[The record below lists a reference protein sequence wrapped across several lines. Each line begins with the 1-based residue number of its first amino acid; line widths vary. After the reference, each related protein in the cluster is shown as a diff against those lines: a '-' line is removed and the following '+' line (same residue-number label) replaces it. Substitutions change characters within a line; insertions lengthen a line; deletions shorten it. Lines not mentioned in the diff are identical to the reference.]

1 MIPFAAEASLLQ
13 DQVIIVTGAAG
24 GIGSE
29 VAQAYARHG
38 ATVVLL
44 DKQLP
49 ALEQVYDAIIAD
61 GGPQP
66 ALYPLDLKG
75 AKAQDYQQLA
85 QRITDNFGRL
95 DGLVH
100 CAAALGQL
108 APAVHQDL
116 KTWGETLHVNLTAA
130 FLLTQACLPLLQQTN
145 TQSFI
150 VFTTD
155 SNQNKAYWGAYGISK
170 AGLENLCQQLAKELE
185 AENKVRVC
193 CLDPGQTRTGLH
205 ARAYPA
211 IDPQQLPE
219 PAAVVP
225 AYLYLASPH
234 SVHLNG
240 QCVNALS
247 IL

>member
-1 MIPFAAEASLLQ
+1 MEFTAEASLLQ
-13 DQVIIVTGAAG
+13 EHVIIVTGAAG

-29 VAQAYARHG
+29 VAKAYARQG

-49 ALEQVYDAIIAD
+49 ALEQVYDAIVTD
-61 GGPQP
+61 GSPQP

-75 AKAQDYQQLA
+75 ASARDYQQLVA
-85 QRITDNFGRL
+85 RVTDNFGRL

-100 CAAALGQL
+100 CAASLGQL

-116 KTWGETLHVNLTAA
+116 KTWGETLHINLTAA
-130 FLLTQACLPLLQQTN
+130 FLLTQACLPLLQQT
-145 TQSFI
+145 TSQSFI
-150 VFTTD
+150 IFTTD

-170 AGLENLCQQLAKELE
+170 AGLENLCQQLSKELE

-193 CLDPGQTRTGLH
+193 CLDPGQTRTALH

-211 IDPQQLPE
+211 KDPKQLPE
-219 PAAVVP
+219 AAAVVP

>member
-1 MIPFAAEASLLQ
+1 MPFTAETSLLQ
-13 DQVIIVTGAAG
+13 DQVILVTGAAG

-29 VAQAYARHG
+29 VAKSYARHG

-49 ALEQVYDAIIAD
+49 ALEQVYDAIVDD
-61 GGPQP
+61 GSPQP

-75 AKAQDYQQLA
+75 ATARDYQQLVE
-85 QRITDNFGRL
+85 RVTDNFGRL

-116 KTWGETLHVNLTAA
+116 KTWAETLHVNLTAA
-130 FLLTQACLPLLQQTN
+130 FLLTQTCLPLLQQT
-145 TQSFI
+145 TSQSFI

-193 CLDPGQTRTGLH
+193 CLDPGQTRTALY

-211 IDPQQLPE
+211 KDPNQLPE
-219 PAAVVP
+219 PAAVIP

-234 SVHLNG
+234 SSHLNG

>member
-1 MIPFAAEASLLQ
+1 MPFAAEANLLQ

-29 VAQAYARHG
+29 VAKAYARHG

-49 ALEQVYDAIIAD
+49 ALEKVYDAIVAD
-61 GGPQP
+61 GSPQP

-75 AKAQDYQQLA
+75 ANAQDYQQLV
-85 QRITDNFGRL
+85 QRISDNFGRL

-100 CAAALGQL
+100 CAASLGQL

-116 KTWGETLHVNLTAA
+116 KTWGETLHINLTAA
-130 FLLTQACLPLLQQTN
+130 FLLTQACLPLLQNTS

-170 AGLENLCQQLAKELE
+170 AGLENLCQQLAKELA

-193 CLDPGQTRTGLH
+193 CLDPGQTRTALH
-205 ARAYPA
+205 DRAYPA
-211 IDPQQLPE
+211 KDPKQLPS
-219 PAAVVP
+219 PDAVVP

-234 SVHLNG
+234 SGHLHG

>member
-1 MIPFAAEASLLQ
+1 MPYTAEASLLQ
-13 DQVIIVTGAAG
+13 DHVIIVTGAAG

-29 VAQAYARHG
+29 VAKSYARHG

-49 ALEQVYDAIIAD
+49 ALEQVYDAIVTD

-75 AKAQDYQQLA
+75 ANAEDYQQLV
-85 QRITDNFGRL
+85 QRVIDNFGRL

-100 CAAALGQL
+100 CAASLGQL
-108 APAVHQDL
+108 APAIHQDL
-116 KTWGETLHVNLTAA
+116 KIWGETLHVNLTAA
-130 FLLTQACLPLLQQTN
+130 FMLTQACLPLLQKTA

-170 AGLENLCQQLAKELE
+170 AGLENLCQQLSKEFE
-185 AENKVRVC
+185 AENKIRVC
-193 CLDPGQTRTGLH
+193 CLDPGQTRTALH

-211 IDPQQLPE
+211 KDPNQLPE
-219 PAAVVP
+219 PSAVVP
-225 AYLYLASPH
+225 AYLYLASPN
-234 SVHLNG
+234 SAHLNG

-247 IL
+247 II

>member
-1 MIPFAAEASLLQ
+1 MSTTTEADLFQ
-13 DQVIIVTGAAG
+13 DHVILVTGAAG

-29 VAQAYARHG
+29 VAKAYARQG
-38 ATVVLL
+38 ATVILL

-49 ALEQVYDAIIAD
+49 KLEKVYDAIVED
-61 GGPQP
+61 GSPQP

-75 AKAQDYQQLA
+75 ASAQDYQQLA
-85 QRITDNFGRL
+85 QSITDNFGRL

-108 APAVHQDL
+108 APVVHQDL
-116 KTWGETLHVNLTAA
+116 KTWGETLHVNLTSS
-130 FLLTQACLPLLQQTN
+130 FMLTQACLPLLQQT
-145 TQSFI
+145 TAQSFI
-150 VFTTD
+150 IFTTD

-170 AGLENLCQQLAKELE
+170 AGLENLCQQLAKELA

-193 CLDPGQTRTGLH
+193 CLDPGQTRTALH

-211 IDPQQLPE
+211 KDPMQLPE
-219 PAAVVP
+219 PGAVVP

-234 SVHLNG
+234 SAHLNG

>member
-1 MIPFAAEASLLQ
+1 MQLTAEASLLQ
-13 DQVIIVTGAAG
+13 EYVIIVTGAAG

-29 VAQAYARHG
+29 VAKAYARQG

-49 ALEQVYDAIIAD
+49 ALEQVYDAIVAD
-61 GGPQP
+61 GSPQP

-75 AKAQDYQQLA
+75 ASAQDYQKLA
-85 QRITDNFGRL
+85 ERITDNFGRL

-100 CAAALGQL
+100 CAASLGQL

-116 KTWGETLHVNLTAA
+116 KIWGETLHINLTAA
-130 FLLTQACLPLLQQTN
+130 FLLTQACLPLLQQT
-145 TQSFI
+145 TSQSFI
-150 VFTTD
+150 IFTTD

-170 AGLENLCQQLAKELE
+170 AGLENLCQQLSKELE

-193 CLDPGQTRTGLH
+193 CLDPGQTRTALH

-211 IDPQQLPE
+211 KDPKQLPE
-219 PAAVVP
+219 PAAAVP

-234 SVHLNG
+234 SEHLNG

>member
-1 MIPFAAEASLLQ
+1 MPFTAETSLLQ
-13 DQVIIVTGAAG
+13 DQVILVTGAAG

-29 VAQAYARHG
+29 VAKSYARQG

-49 ALEQVYDAIIAD
+49 TLEQVYDAIVDD
-61 GGPQP
+61 GSPQP
-66 ALYPLDLKG
+66 ALYPFDLKG
-75 AKAQDYQQLA
+75 ATNRDYQQLVE
-85 QRITDNFGRL
+85 RITDNFGRL

-100 CAAALGQL
+100 CAAVLGQL

-130 FLLTQACLPLLQQTN
+130 FLLTQACLPLLQQTK

-193 CLDPGQTRTGLH
+193 CLDPGQTRTALH

-211 IDPQQLPE
+211 KDPNQLPE

-234 SVHLNG
+234 SMHLNG